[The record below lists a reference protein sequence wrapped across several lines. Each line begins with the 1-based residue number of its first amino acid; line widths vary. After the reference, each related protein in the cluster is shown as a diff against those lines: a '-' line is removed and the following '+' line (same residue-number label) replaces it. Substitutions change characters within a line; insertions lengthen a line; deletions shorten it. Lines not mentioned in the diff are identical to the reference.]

1 VLESKYLNFI
11 KLETKEERKTSIY
24 RIENKSGDYL
34 GILSFFP
41 AWRKYVYSPAKLT
54 KWDSNCL
61 QDVVEKLNELTNEW
75 REGLKKDNNE

>member
-1 VLESKYLNFI
+1 MLESKYLNFI
-11 KLETKEERKTSIY
+11 KLEIKEERKTPIY

-61 QDVVEKLNELTNEW
+61 QDVVEKMNELTNEW
-75 REGLKKDNNE
+75 KEGISNGKN